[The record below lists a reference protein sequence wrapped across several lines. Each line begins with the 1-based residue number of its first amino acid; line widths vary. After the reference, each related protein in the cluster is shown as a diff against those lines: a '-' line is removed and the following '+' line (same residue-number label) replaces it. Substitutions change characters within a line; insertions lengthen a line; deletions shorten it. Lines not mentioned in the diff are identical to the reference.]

1 MDIPGHLFR
10 QHLFT
15 EHLLG
20 PGTVLGT
27 GDTGVNENERFLSL
41 MAFTLYWGRET
52 TSYIARKQNIS
63 NSFRI
68 QSAVKKKTKQ
78 TRTEEGGGRR
88 LGLLFVIES
97 PGKASRRKEKR
108 LRMDRRVLNNF
119 EFVLPVVSR
128 FLLCVLFKFV
138 EVKGIGN

>member
-68 QSAVKKKTKQ
+68 QSAVKKNKTNENGRGWWKA
-78 TRTEEGGGRR
+78 TGAALCDRVPREGLSEERKTFANGQE
-88 LGLLFVIES
+88 GLEQL
-97 PGKASRRKEKR
+97 
-108 LRMDRRVLNNF
+108 
-119 EFVLPVVSR
+119 
-128 FLLCVLFKFV
+128 
-138 EVKGIGN
+138 